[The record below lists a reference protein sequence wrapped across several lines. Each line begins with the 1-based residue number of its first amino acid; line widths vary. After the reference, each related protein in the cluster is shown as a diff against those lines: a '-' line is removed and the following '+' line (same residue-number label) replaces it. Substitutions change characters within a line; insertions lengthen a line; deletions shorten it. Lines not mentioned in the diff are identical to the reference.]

1 MPHLWCDT
9 IPLGDLLIMSLLH
22 QTPLGGPSIA
32 PAPVAPPDVAQPAA
46 APGAARLPV
55 PPAPALLHDGRVF
68 VAPAGA
74 QATSAGTRATTIGV
88 SVGVGVLLVVGV
100 GELSP

>member
-1 MPHLWCDT
+1 M
-9 IPLGDLLIMSLLH
+9 
-22 QTPLGGPSIA
+22 
-32 PAPVAPPDVAQPAA
+32 
-46 APGAARLPV
+46 PV

-68 VAPAGA
+68 VAPASA
-74 QATSAGTRATTIGV
+74 QATSAGTKATTIGV